1 MTSPK
6 HLSFLDRFLT
16 LWIFLAMAAG
26 LSLGHFIPAVEKLIG
41 GMSVG
46 TTNIPLAFGL
56 ILMMYPPLAKV
67 RYEKLP
73 EVFRDKKILAVSLA
87 QNWVVG
93 PLLMFVLAVTL
104 LRDHPEYM
112 TGLILVG
119 LARCIAMVLVWND
132 LADGDRDYAAGL
144 VAFNSIFQVLFFG
157 VYAWFFITVLPPLL
171 GLRGAVVP
179 VTIGEIFKS
188 VLIYL
193 GIPFFAGM
201 LTRAIALKTK
211 GEDWYK
217 ARFLPKIGP
226 VTLIALLA
234 TILVM
239 FSLKGDLIT
248 RIPLDV
254 LRIALPLVIY
264 FAIMFVASF
273 LLARKAGADYPKTA
287 TLAFTASGNNF
298 ELAIAVAVSVF
309 GINSGQALTAVVG
322 PLVEVPA
329 LILLVSV
336 SLALGRKLFAGRQG
350 SLIPSPVGTLPG
362 GN

>member
-179 VTIGEIFKS
+179 VTIVGTHEIM
-188 VLIYL
+188 
-193 GIPFFAGM
+193 P
-201 LTRAIALKTK
+201 
-211 GEDWYK
+211 K
-217 ARFLPKIGP
+217 ARFRISPGTARIIFHDPIEPSQFGSRECLMEKVRRVIDSGLPEEYRQSEPAANQQIQQG
-226 VTLIALLA
+226 
-234 TILVM
+234 
-239 FSLKGDLIT
+239 
-248 RIPLDV
+248 
-254 LRIALPLVIY
+254 
-264 FAIMFVASF
+264 
-273 LLARKAGADYPKTA
+273 TA
-287 TLAFTASGNNF
+287 
-298 ELAIAVAVSVF
+298 
-309 GINSGQALTAVVG
+309 
-322 PLVEVPA
+322 PP
-329 LILLVSV
+329 
-336 SLALGRKLFAGRQG
+336 
-350 SLIPSPVGTLPG
+350 
-362 GN
+362 